1 MSVLSKPWFQKR
13 RRDPKD
19 GGWKCEWDS
28 NKSTDFHAWITNIH
42 TGEIIDPSR
51 DLDEMK
57 ECCRGCGL
65 DYNRPVY
72 HTWSNQEHYL
82 ERSIGHMPVIIRHQK
97 LQDYVDAMDS
107 VRDCCW
113 DIDTYEYQ
121 KCNLNCVKW
130 MEKHDPDWHNHTP
143 VIGSFGFKK
152 QRSNQD
158 FWIWG

>member
-1 MSVLSKPWFQKR
+1 MSVLSKPWFQKQY
-13 RRDPKD
+13 RDPKD
-19 GGWKCEWDS
+19 GGY
-28 NKSTDFHAWITNIH
+28 NNSTDFHAWITNIH

-72 HTWSNQEHYL
+72 HRWSNQQHY
-82 ERSIGHMPVIIRHQK
+82 
-97 LQDYVDAMDS
+97 
-107 VRDCCW
+107 
-113 DIDTYEYQ
+113 DTYEYQ

-152 QRSNQD
+152 QRSNED

>member
-1 MSVLSKPWFQKR
+1 MTVLSKPWFQKHH
-13 RRDPKD
+13 RDPKD

-42 TGEIIDPSR
+42 TDEIIDPSR

-57 ECCRGCGL
+57 EWCRDGRL

-82 ERSIGHMPVIIRHQK
+82 ERSIADLPVIIRHQK

-113 DIDTYEYQ
+113 DLDTYEFQ

-130 MEKHDPDWHNHTP
+130 LEKHDPEWCNHKPT
-143 VIGSFGFKK
+143 IGSFGFKK